1 MIVKVAEESK
11 ELIEDAQFKEISNG
25 EVFEEKKAEG

>member
-11 ELIEDAQFKEISNG
+11 IPKADVQLKEISNG